1 MDKSSLTIAVVGG
14 GSRCCFLMELIDNQ
28 TFPLT
33 NPIIVGVADL
43 KDDAP
48 GIVRAKE
55 AGIFVTSDYNDFIK
69 RDDID
74 LIIELT
80 GSLDVY
86 NDILK
91 KKKHTV
97 RAIAHTT
104 AVFFTEIYRITQT
117 QKETNQKLK
126 ETLAKY
132 DVLFNEL
139 IHENVL
145 VIDADYR
152 VMDINA
158 ALLERI
164 NMTREEA
171 IGRSCYEL
179 INHQETPCCLDDL
192 ECPFK
197 TARETGK
204 PSRVTHVYRG
214 EDKKETY
221 LAVSCYPLVQKT
233 EIVGAVNISRDI
245 TQEINMQK
253 IMMQQEKLVSIGRLS
268 AGVAHEIN
276 NPLTT
281 VLTTAILVQEDM
293 VKDDPLYQD
302 LETIANETLRCRKI
316 VKSLLD
322 FARQSPPAKNLHDVN
337 AIVSESF
344 LLTKKQAAFNNVEL
358 EMNLAE
364 NLPQIYLDKD
374 QIQQAVMNLTLN
386 AIEATSSRGKV
397 IVETRNKSEQKK
409 IEVSVWDNGI
419 GIVSENLSKIFDPF
433 FTTKEKGTGLGLAI
447 THGTIEQHGGTIE
460 ARSTIGKGTEF
471 IVHLPIIQGDVSA
484 R

>member
-1 MDKSSLTIAVVGG
+1 MDKSSLNIAVVGG
-14 GSRCCFLMELIDNQ
+14 GSRCLFLMELIDNQ

-33 NPIIVGVADL
+33 NPIIVAVADL

-55 AGIFVTSDYNDFIK
+55 AKIFVTSDYNDFFK

-80 GSLDVY
+80 GSLNIY
-86 NDILK
+86 NDILRK
-91 KKKHTV
+91 KKSSV

-104 AVFFTEIYRITQT
+104 AVFFREIYRITQT
-117 QKETNQKLK
+117 QKETNQKLR

-139 IHENVL
+139 IHENVI
-145 VIDADYR
+145 VINKDYK

-158 ALLERI
+158 AMLKKI
-164 NMTREEA
+164 NLTREEA
-171 IGRSCYEL
+171 IGRNCYEL
-179 INHQETPCCLDDL
+179 IYHQESPCCLEDL

-197 TARETGK
+197 TALKTGK
-204 PSRVTHVYRG
+204 SSRVTHVYRG
-214 EDKKETY
+214 EDKKEIY
-221 LAVSCYPLVQKT
+221 LAVSCYPLVERE
-233 EIVGAVNISRDI
+233 EIAGAVNISRDI

-253 IMMQQEKLVSIGRLS
+253 VMMQQEKLVSIGRLS

-281 VLTTAILVQEDM
+281 ILTTAILLQEDM
-293 VKDDPLYQD
+293 AKDDPIYPE
-302 LETIANETLRCRKI
+302 LETIAKETLRCRKI

-322 FARQSPPAKNLHDVN
+322 FARQSPPSKNLHDIN
-337 AIVSESF
+337 DIVGESF

-358 EMNLAE
+358 ELKLAE
-364 NLPQIYLDKD
+364 NLPYIYIDKD
-374 QIQQAVMNLTLN
+374 QIQQAVINLTLN
-386 AIEATSSRGKV
+386 AIEATHSGGKV
-397 IVETRNKSEQKK
+397 ILETRDKSAQER
-409 IEVSVWDNGI
+409 IEVSVWDSGI

-433 FTTKEKGTGLGLAI
+433 FTTKANGTGLGLAI
-447 THGTIEQHGGTIE
+447 THGTIEQHGGSIE
-460 ARSTIGKGTEF
+460 ARSTVGKGTEF
-471 IVHLPIIQGDVSA
+471 IVRLPISQGDESA
-484 R
+484 

>member
-1 MDKSSLTIAVVGG
+1 MDKSTLNIAVVGG
-14 GSRCCFLMELIDNQ
+14 GPRCLFLMELIDNQ
-28 TFPLT
+28 TFQLT
-33 NPIIVGVADL
+33 NPIIVAVADI

-48 GIVRAKE
+48 GLVRARE
-55 AGIFVTSDYNDFIK
+55 AEIFVTSDYNDFFK

-80 GSLDVY
+80 GNLNVY

-91 KKKHTV
+91 KKKHSV

-104 AVFFTEIYRITQT
+104 AVFFWEIYRITKA

-139 IHENVL
+139 IHENVM
-145 VIDADYR
+145 VINKDYK
-152 VMDINA
+152 VMDIND
-158 ALLERI
+158 ALLERK
-164 NMTREEA
+164 NLTRKEA
-171 IGRSCYEL
+171 IGRNCYEL
-179 INHQETPCCLDDL
+179 IYHQETPCRLDDL

-197 TARETGK
+197 TALKTGK

-214 EDKKETY
+214 EDKKEIY
-221 LAVSCYPLVQKT
+221 LTVSCYPLV
-233 EIVGAVNISRDI
+233 ENEGIVGAVNISRDI

-281 VLTTAILVQEDM
+281 ILTTSILLQEDM
-293 VKDDPLYQD
+293 AKDDPIYREV
-302 LETIANETLRCRKI
+302 ETIAKETLRCRKI

-322 FARQSPPAKNLHDVN
+322 FARQSPPAKKLHDVN

-344 LLTKKQAAFNNVEL
+344 LLTKKQAAFNNVGL

-364 NLPQIYLDKD
+364 NLPYIYLDKD
-374 QIQQAVMNLTLN
+374 QIQQAVINLTLN
-386 AIEATSSRGKV
+386 AIEATNSGGKV
-397 IVETRNKSEQKK
+397 SIETRDKSEQER

-433 FTTKEKGTGLGLAI
+433 FTTKENGTGLGLAM
-447 THGTIEQHGGTIE
+447 THGTIEQHGGSIE

-471 IVHLPIIQGDVSA
+471 IVRLPISQGDGSA
-484 R
+484 